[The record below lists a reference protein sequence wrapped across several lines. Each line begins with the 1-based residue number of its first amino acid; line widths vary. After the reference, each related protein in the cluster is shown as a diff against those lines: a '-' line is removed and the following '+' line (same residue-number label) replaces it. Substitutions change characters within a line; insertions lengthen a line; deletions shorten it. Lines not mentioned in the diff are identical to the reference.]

1 MAGDDRPTF
10 TCGGSVFNT
19 GGQRLNEIDQERPM
33 PTKIGDYTTRDWAA
47 AEAALCAFDA
57 RHR

>member
-33 PTKIGDYTTRDWAA
+33 PTKIGDWAA